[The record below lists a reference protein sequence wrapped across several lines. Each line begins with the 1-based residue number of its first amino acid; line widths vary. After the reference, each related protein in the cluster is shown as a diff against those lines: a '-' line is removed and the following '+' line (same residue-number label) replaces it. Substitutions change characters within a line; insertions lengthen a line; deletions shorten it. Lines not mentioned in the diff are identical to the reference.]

1 MLDSTITQETKSLSS
16 THPCCFRLLV
26 LTGNPSTH
34 THTHTLFLS
43 HTHTKTH
50 TTSDNQGKTRE
61 TWGTGARELKPSLCG
76 YVTEVKSAV
85 WSTLVSFAHYVKE
98 NTEDK
103 SRGSVRLLWAE
114 SIRKIGKSSE
124 ERKRVRREGTK
135 ISAVVILSHPR
146 ISRLVDSYRLDL

>member
-34 THTHTLFLS
+34 TSTHKKHTQHPT
-43 HTHTKTH
+43 TK
-50 TTSDNQGKTRE
+50 GKQERHGELERE
-61 TWGTGARELKPSLCG
+61 KRELKPSLCG
-76 YVTEVKSAV
+76 YATEVKSAV
-85 WSTLVSFAHYVKE
+85 WSTVVSLTHYVKE

-103 SRGSVRLLWAE
+103 SRGSVCYLCVQ

-124 ERKRVRREGTK
+124 ERKQVRREGTK